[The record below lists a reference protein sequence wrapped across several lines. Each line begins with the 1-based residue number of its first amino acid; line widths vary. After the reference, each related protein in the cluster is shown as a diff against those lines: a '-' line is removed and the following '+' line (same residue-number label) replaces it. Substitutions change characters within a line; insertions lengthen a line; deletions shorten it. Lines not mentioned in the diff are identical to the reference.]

1 MCLDVI
7 TLDSSEDELGHD
19 GQETCRKDDLGAKRG
34 GGAVGKVVGLLAH
47 FNPLPRTRDSIPC
60 PICQREF
67 ASEREVRHHVEWCLK
82 QQAGDGEL
90 RQSAPSGR
98 TSHSG
103 RGKEKNSVPAAA
115 TKRAVAPAGS
125 RMHSKKKSA
134 AKQQEQDRSEVDT
147 STGPAL
153 EPRNHDNLL
162 PAEALPQGSGDSR
175 DKQLHMAANDRGITA
190 VVVAHSHVHGQ
201 SGDRDVK
208 SGRDKTGDDKLGG
221 REVQERK
228 EKEVPPVLKGASSSK
243 KRKLGL
249 KAQCSDRAST
259 ADHATPELSRAVAD
273 EFVSICSGYALDE
286 HSCAGIKRAGA
297 LGNKAMKRTVTA
309 FFRQPA
315 DLTSEHDSAH
325 DQQERIG
332 HNWAGDKGFAR
343 GEAECKD
350 FNESMEDDA
359 SSRQLHALLCLRVPP
374 GVLPL
379 LLLLLLSC
387 GSDASTC
394 CAQSNATRTPRF
406 SFILNLSY
414 LNRYAQPA
422 CEQFS
427 RHTS

>member
-1 MCLDVI
+1 MI
-7 TLDSSEDELGHD
+7 TLDSSEDELGRD
-19 GQETCRKDDLGAKRG
+19 GQETSRKDDLGAKRG
-34 GGAVGKVVGLLAH
+34 GDVGKVVGLLAH

-90 RQSAPSGR
+90 RQIAPSGR

-103 RGKEKNSVPAAA
+103 RGKDKNSVPAAA
-115 TKRAVAPAGS
+115 KRAVAPAGS

-134 AKQQEQDRSEVDT
+134 EKQQEQDQSEVDT

-153 EPRNHDNLL
+153 KPRNHDNLL
-162 PAEALPQGSGDSR
+162 RAETLPQGSADPR
-175 DKQLHMAANDRGITA
+175 DKQLHMAASDRGTTS

-201 SGDRDVK
+201 SADRNVK
-208 SGRDKTGDDKLGG
+208 SGRDKTGNDKLGG

-249 KAQCSDRAST
+249 KAQCSDRART

-273 EFVSICSGYALDE
+273 DVVSIGSGYALDE

-332 HNWAGDKGFAR
+332 HNWARDEGFAG

-359 SSRQLHALLCLRVPP
+359 SSRQLHALLCLRMPP
-374 GVLPL
+374 GVL

-387 GSDASTC
+387 GSDASNC

-406 SFILNLSY
+406 CFILNLSY

>member
-1 MCLDVI
+1 MI
-7 TLDSSEDELGHD
+7 TLDSSEDELGRD
-19 GQETCRKDDLGAKRG
+19 GQETSRKDDLGAKRG
-34 GGAVGKVVGLLAH
+34 GDVGKVVGLLAH

-90 RQSAPSGR
+90 RQIAPSGR

-103 RGKEKNSVPAAA
+103 RGKDKNSVPAAA
-115 TKRAVAPAGS
+115 KRAVAPAGS

-134 AKQQEQDRSEVDT
+134 DKQQEQDQSEVDT

-153 EPRNHDNLL
+153 KPRNHDNLL
-162 PAEALPQGSGDSR
+162 RAETLPQGSADPR
-175 DKQLHMAANDRGITA
+175 DKQLHMAASDRGTTS

-201 SGDRDVK
+201 SADRNVK
-208 SGRDKTGDDKLGG
+208 SGRDKTGNDKLGG

-249 KAQCSDRAST
+249 KAQCSDRART

-273 EFVSICSGYALDE
+273 DVVSIGSGYALDE
-286 HSCAGIKRAGA
+286 HSCAGIKQAGA

-332 HNWAGDKGFAR
+332 HNWARDEGFAG

-359 SSRQLHALLCLRVPP
+359 SSRQLHALLCLRMPP
-374 GVLPL
+374 GVL

-387 GSDASTC
+387 GSDASNC

-406 SFILNLSY
+406 CFILNLSY